1 MATASIINNIFEELC
16 QKYSKETRV
25 FSHYDLDEPP
35 CLNPFLISM
44 KPVSWFDLEE
54 ATILNPYCVSM
65 KPGSNM
71 IRCVYKRKHSNLVF
85 FLKIEDKC
93 KNIAHNINLMMEMSN
108 FPQRPYR
115 LPEEIVQ
122 HIATFLG
129 AEKPKSRYTPEDFS
143 PHYELAYKGPLPEL
157 MSEHDIMRLYDLG
170 YVDMAKDMVRD
181 KEKKFFVMSD
191 EAYNSGMNPI
201 LNSFYGDSIHGQR
214 MARKFFIKE
223 ILKPQYW

>member
-1 MATASIINNIFEELC
+1 MATSSITDNNTIFEELNR
-16 QKYSKETRV
+16 KYFRTSYLLGMFEL
-25 FSHYDLDEPP
+25 H
-35 CLNPFLISM
+35 
-44 KPVSWFDLEE
+44 E
-54 ATILNPYCVSM
+54 ATILNQYCVST
-65 KPGSNM
+65 KPGNNM
-71 IRCVYKRKHSNLVF
+71 IRCVYKRRNSCIIFILKI
-85 FLKIEDKC
+85 KIEDKC

-129 AEKPKSRYTPEDFS
+129 AEKPKSRYIPEDFS